1 MKALQ
6 TLTVSFCLA
15 CICAEI
21 VTLLTGPGW
30 PRRCIKAL
38 AALYI
43 LVILLRLLSG
53 TGFRQIRAEVPEQAP
68 VSIPSA
74 EDMILVQTETQL
86 EKKLEAECKE
96 RFGRELLLQ
105 IVLTQNQRN
114 ICVSR
119 AEIRIP
125 PGESM
130 ASYMEEAEY
139 LRQQLGAEVEI
150 AAGEGQQQ

>member
-38 AALYI
+38 AGLYI

-53 TGFRQIRAEVPEQAP
+53 TGFRQIRAEVPE
-68 VSIPSA
+68 
-74 EDMILVQTETQL
+74 
-86 EKKLEAECKE
+86 
-96 RFGRELLLQ
+96 
-105 IVLTQNQRN
+105 
-114 ICVSR
+114 
-119 AEIRIP
+119 
-125 PGESM
+125 
-130 ASYMEEAEY
+130 
-139 LRQQLGAEVEI
+139 
-150 AAGEGQQQ
+150 